1 MKGTFQQP
9 RVWARP
15 GVRPAQHGGRKGVG
29 QGSGLDPEDTGAIR
43 KSDHRGPACLYLKRV
58 TGSCEGPAWRA
69 GGAPEIPAPAPT
81 LDTSSGRPA
90 QPSRPPPL
98 PAAPGLVAP
107 RGAQESVF
115 SPSLQGGRQNCLA
128 VGVGNIP
135 NELGHRGRQ
144 GRG

>member
-15 GVRPAQHGGRKGVG
+15 GVRPAQHRGRKGVG

-81 LDTSSGRPA
+81 RTPHLAAQHSPA
-90 QPSRPPPL
+90 VL
-98 PAAPGLVAP
+98 PDSQQV
-107 RGAQESVF
+107 
-115 SPSLQGGRQNCLA
+115 LA
-128 VGVGNIP
+128 
-135 NELGHRGRQ
+135 
-144 GRG
+144 